1 MSDNPQN
8 QSAAEE
14 PESLTGP
21 GADEI
26 VEAEEP
32 PKQQSVARSAGI
44 VSIAVMFSR
53 VLGLVR
59 ETIFARYF
67 GAGFLY
73 DAFIVGFRIPNLLR
87 DLFAEGA
94 LSTAF
99 VKVFTDYQ
107 IKNSEK
113 EAWRLASLIFNG
125 LAVVLSVICIAG
137 IFLSPIFVKII
148 TYNYLGDP
156 NHYYPP
162 EKAALATILMQIMFP
177 FILLVA
183 LAALAMGVLNTKGRF
198 GIPASA
204 STAFNVASII
214 FGLGLAFLLSGG
226 AWERSTDKLAVPAD
240 AAQWAIIGMSIGTL
254 LGGAA
259 QLVIQVP
266 SLFKVGFRF
275 SLNLS
280 FRDEGVRR
288 VMRLMGPAIVGTGAI
303 QIKVLVDTV
312 VASGIDGGA
321 SWLNY
326 AFRLMQFPIG
336 VFGVAIGTAAI
347 PTLSRLASEEN
358 IVKFRSTLSDAM
370 KLVFLLA
377 IPSACGLI
385 VLGEPI
391 VSLIYQRGEFD
402 AFDTNMTAWA
412 LTAYSIGLAAYA
424 AIKVVSPAF
433 FALDDAKTPMYISV
447 ASILVH
453 VPTSFGMMQLLS
465 HIGVSPE
472 RPNGFG
478 HVGVAL
484 ATSVVATVNLLVLS
498 FFMRRKI
505 GRLNGR
511 DIISSLVRIVLAS
524 AAMSAAAYGT
534 YYLLKGYFGTASLR
548 VQMVEAF
555 VPMAVAGV
563 VFLISAKLLRIGE
576 LEHLYGTLKR
586 RFAR

>member
-1 MSDNPQN
+1 MT
-8 QSAAEE
+8 E
-14 PESLTGP
+14 PENEQKTEQP
-21 GADEI
+21 
-26 VEAEEP
+26 VT
-32 PKQQSVARSAGI
+32 KQKSVARSAGI

-94 LSTAF
+94 LSAAF

-125 LAVVLSVICIAG
+125 LAVVLSVVCIAG
-137 IFLSPIFVKII
+137 IFLSPLFVKLI

-162 EKAALATILMQIMFP
+162 EKAALATTLMQIMFP

-204 STAFNVASII
+204 STAFNIVSITA
-214 FGLGLAFLLSGG
+214 GLGFAFWLSGG
-226 AWERSTDKLAVPAD
+226 VWERSVDKIVVPSN
-240 AAQWAIIGMSIGTL
+240 AAQLAIIGMSIGTL

-259 QLVIQVP
+259 QLLIQVP
-266 SLFKVGFRF
+266 SLFAVGFRF
-275 SLNLS
+275 SLRLS
-280 FRDEGVRR
+280 FADEGVRR
-288 VMRLMGPAIVGTGAI
+288 VMRLMGPAIIGTGAI
-303 QIKVLVDTV
+303 QVKVLVDTI

-321 SWLNY
+321 SWLSY
-326 AFRLMQFPIG
+326 SFRLMQFPIG

-347 PTLSRLASEEN
+347 PALSRLASEDN
-358 IVKFRSTLSDAM
+358 IVKFRSTLSDAI

-385 VLGEPI
+385 VLGQPI
-391 VSLIYQRGEFD
+391 VSLIYERGEFT

-412 LTAYSIGLAAYA
+412 LTAYSVGLASYA
-424 AIKVVSPAF
+424 AVKVLSPAF
-433 FALDDAKTPMYISV
+433 YALDDAKTPMYISL
-447 ASILVH
+447 ASIIVH

-465 HIGVSPE
+465 TVGVSPE

-484 ATSVVATVNLLVLS
+484 ATSVVASVNFLALS
-498 FFMRRKI
+498 VYMRKRI
-505 GRLNGR
+505 NRLNGR
-511 DIISSLVRIVLAS
+511 DILSSLVRILIAS
-524 AAMSAAAYGT
+524 AAMSAAAYGA
-534 YYLLKGYFGTASLR
+534 YHLLTNYFGAKAFSVRLI
-548 VQMVEAF
+548 EAF
-555 VPMAVAGV
+555 VPIVLGGV
-563 VFLISAKLLRIGE
+563 TFLIVAKLLRIAE
-576 LEHLYGTLKR
+576 LEQAIGVLR
-586 RFAR
+586 RKLGK

>member
-1 MSDNPQN
+1 MTNDPPQ
-8 QSAAEE
+8 QISTEE
-14 PESLTGP
+14 PEELTGP
-21 GADEI
+21 TGEEI
-26 VEAEEP
+26 IEGEKP
-32 PKQQSVARSAGI
+32 QRSVARSAGV

-53 VLGLVR
+53 VFGLIR
-59 ETIFARYF
+59 ETIFANFF

-107 IKNSEK
+107 VKNDEK

-137 IFLSPIFVKII
+137 IALSPLIVKLI
-148 TYNYLGDP
+148 TYNYLGDTQ
-156 NHYYPP
+156 HYYPP
-162 EKAALATILMQIMFP
+162 EKAALATTLMQLMFP

-204 STAFNVASII
+204 STAFNIVSII
-214 FGLGLAFLLSGG
+214 AGLGLAYYLAAGP
-226 AWERSTDKLAVPAD
+226 WEKAPDKLIVPPD
-240 AAQWAIIGMSIGTL
+240 ASQWAIIGMSIGTL

-259 QLVIQVP
+259 QLLIQVP
-266 SLFKVGFRF
+266 SLFRVGFRF
-275 SLNLS
+275 SLSLS

-288 VMRLMGPAIVGTGAI
+288 VMRLMGPAIIGTGAI

-347 PTLSRLASEEN
+347 PTLARLASEGRME
-358 IVKFRSTLSDAM
+358 KFRSTLSDAM

-377 IPSACGLI
+377 IPSAFGLI
-385 VLGEPI
+385 VLGDPI
-391 VSLIYQRGEFD
+391 VSLIYQRGQFD
-402 AFDTNMTAWA
+402 AFDTNMTSWA
-412 LTAYSIGLAAYA
+412 LTAYSVGLAAYA

-453 VPTSFGMMQLLS
+453 VPTSFGMMMLLS
-465 HIGVSPE
+465 NVGVTPE

-484 ATSVVATVNLLVLS
+484 ATSVVATVNFLVLS
-498 FFMRRKI
+498 YYMRRKI
-505 GRLNGR
+505 ERINGR
-511 DIISSLVRIVLAS
+511 TIAVSLMKILVASIV
-524 AAMSAAAYGT
+524 MSAAAYGV
-534 YYLLKGYFGTASLR
+534 YRLIHGSLGPVR
-548 VQMVEAF
+548 LWTQVGELAI
-555 VPMAVAGV
+555 PMAAAGF
-563 VFLISAKLLRIGE
+563 VFLAFAKILRIEE
-576 LEHLYGTLKR
+576 LETLYRSIAPKLR
-586 RFAR
+586 R